1 MLLVFIFCA
10 MFISCSFHKK
20 PKMVGL
26 GQRKIPSA
34 IAPETLSSRSDTMKK
49 FLALL
54 LALCMMFAT
63 LAGCGPKDDISAGN
77 NEVSTREVEPGL
89 QIYADGE
96 FLAEKIAVGCSG
108 AGTTLSPHGKPD
120 WGSVAV
126 RDMLYSKLLRI
137 DGDSN
142 IYLGLLKKMP
152 EQIDE
157 LTYKLTLWDCIYDSA
172 GNHLTANDV
181 EYSINLYLATGN
193 AGGVSRYDHFEI
205 LNDYELIWHCK
216 DPFSIGEMERQ
227 MSNFNIVTQ
236 AAWEAS
242 GTDEMTTMPV
252 GSGAYVL
259 ESFTPGS
266 VCVMTVNENFWM
278 RKLPEEVR
286 ETLWIYDHQNIKALE
301 FQVIKDA
308 SSRAIALEMGTV
320 ITADAIADI
329 DIEKFADNP
338 DISPVY
344 IENDPPVPILFN
356 CGEDSPCQDVNLRK
370 AICYAINNADIAA
383 GVGDYTFPIY
393 GFQPNLADS
402 PAEWKTG
409 REYYDYNVDKAKEYL
424 AKSNYKGEELTL
436 LYVGSAS
443 AAYEDTAILLDS
455 QLGEVGINVTLM
467 RVDQAV
473 NEVLRFQGTQWD
485 MRMDTIGGGLY
496 MTQTYKN
503 FHSSTYQSSLNG
515 KTLFMVEDEK
525 LDALYDAWDA
535 DPTNA
540 ELMKAYDD
548 YFTYE
553 QCYGYGIIGYNLL
566 TAARAGANIQ
576 LGERDTYIVANATT
590 FN

>member
-1 MLLVFIFCA
+1 
-10 MFISCSFHKK
+10 
-20 PKMVGL
+20 
-26 GQRKIPSA
+26 
-34 IAPETLSSRSDTMKK
+34 MKK
-49 FLALL
+49 ILALI
-54 LALCMMFAT
+54 LAVSMMFAM
-63 LAGCGPKDDISAGN
+63 LAGCGPKGDDTSAD
-77 NEVSTREVEPGL
+77 NEGVSTREVEPGL

-96 FLAEKIAVGCSG
+96 YLADKIAVGCSG

-126 RDMLYSKLLRI
+126 RDMIYSKLLRI

-142 IYLGLLKKMP
+142 IYLGLLKEMP

-172 GNHLTANDV
+172 NNPITASDV
-181 EYSINLYLATGN
+181 AYSAGLYLATGN
-193 AGGVSRYDHFEI
+193 AGGVSRLDHKNEAYNNGFEI
-205 LNDYELIWHCK
+205 LNDYELIWHCVE
-216 DPFSIGEMERQ
+216 PFSIGEMERQ
-227 MSNFNIVTQ
+227 MSNFNIVSQ

-242 GTDEMTTMPV
+242 GTDEMTTLPV
-252 GSGAYVL
+252 GSGAYIV

-266 VCVMTVNENFWM
+266 VCTMTVNENFWM
-278 RKLPEEVR
+278 RQLPEEVR
-286 ETLWIYDHQNIKALE
+286 ETLWIYDHQNIKTLE

-329 DIEKFADNP
+329 DIQAFANNP

-356 CGEDSPCQDVNLRK
+356 AGSDSPCQDVNLRK
-370 AICYAINNADIAA
+370 AICYAINNAAIAE
-383 GVGDYTFPIY
+383 GVGDYTYPIY

-402 PAEWKTG
+402 PDEWKTG

-424 AKSNYKGEELTL
+424 AKSGYKGEELTL

-443 AAYEDTAILLDS
+443 AAYEDTAILLDA
-455 QLGEVGINVTLM
+455 QLAEVGINVTLM

-473 NEVLRFQGTQWD
+473 NEVLRFQGAQWD

-515 KTLFMVEDEK
+515 KTLFMVEDAK
-525 LDALYDAWDA
+525 LDSLFDAWDA

-553 QCYGYGIIGYNLL
+553 QCYAYGIIGYNLL
-566 TAARAGANIQ
+566 TAARTGANIQ

>member
-1 MLLVFIFCA
+1 
-10 MFISCSFHKK
+10 
-20 PKMVGL
+20 
-26 GQRKIPSA
+26 
-34 IAPETLSSRSDTMKK
+34 MKK
-49 FLALL
+49 ILTLILALS
-54 LALCMMFAT
+54 MMFVMLT
-63 LAGCGPKDDISAGN
+63 GCGSSEQQAN
-77 NEVSTREVEPGL
+77 NNVSTREVEPGL

-96 FLAEKIAVGCSG
+96 YLADKISIGCSG
-108 AGTTLSPHGKPD
+108 AGNSLAPHGKAV

-126 RDMLYSKLLRI
+126 RDMLYSKLVRI
-137 DGDSN
+137 DGNSN
-142 IYLGLLKKMP
+142 MYLELLKEEP
-152 EQIDE
+152 EKLND
-157 LTYKLTLWDCIYDSA
+157 LAYKLTLWDCVYDSA
-172 GNHLTANDV
+172 GNHLTASDV

-193 AGGVSRYDHFEI
+193 AGGVSRFDHFEI

-216 DPFSIGEMERQ
+216 DPFTIGELERQ

-242 GTDEMTTMPV
+242 GTDEMTTEPI
-252 GSGAYVL
+252 GSGPYVVTN
-259 ESFTPGS
+259 FVPGS
-266 VCVMTVNENFWM
+266 VCTMTVNEDFWM

-286 ETLWIYDHQNIKALE
+286 ETLWIYDHQNIKELE

-320 ITADAIADI
+320 ITADSIADI
-329 DIEKFADNP
+329 DIQNFAGND
-338 DISPVY
+338 DIAPVY
-344 IENDPPVPILFN
+344 IEMDPPVPVLFN
-356 CGEDSPCQDVNLRK
+356 AGPDSPCQDVNLRK
-370 AICYAINNADIAA
+370 AICYAIDNAAIQA
-383 GVGDYTFPIY
+383 GCGDYTFPIY

-436 LYVGSAS
+436 LYVGSTS
-443 AAYEDTAILLDS
+443 AAYETSAILLES
-455 QLGEVGINVTLM
+455 QLGELGINVSLM

-473 NEVLRFQGTQWD
+473 NEVLRFQGTEWD

-496 MTQTYKN
+496 LTQTYKN
-503 FHSSTYQSSLNG
+503 FHSSTYASSLGAKN
-515 KTLFMVEDEK
+515 LFLVEDPK
-525 LDALYDAWDA
+525 LDELFEAWDA
-535 DPTNA
+535 DPTNT

-566 TAARAGANIQ
+566 TACRAGANIQ

-590 FN
+590 FS